1 MLILFNRGD
10 FGMAVRFFG
19 NVLTFAVLY
28 VLFLIPTYV
37 LPWAGSNSLMFA
49 AATSEFEGQ
58 IPPAFWGHLGA
69 LGVLVLLAFSRGRLI
84 GKSWLAVLPVIAGL
98 FDLMPGLSMV
108 PFVPTA
114 FHVVTLI
121 LGVMGGANALA
132 SSPETQP

>member
-1 MLILFNRGD
+1 LLILFNRGD

-49 AATSEFEGQ
+49 AASSEFEGQ

-69 LGVLVLLAFSRGRLI
+69 LGVLVLLAFCRGRLI
-84 GKSWLAVLPVIAGL
+84 GKAWLPVLPVIAGL

-114 FHVVTLI
+114 FHVVTLV
-121 LGVMGGANALA
+121 LGVMGGNALA